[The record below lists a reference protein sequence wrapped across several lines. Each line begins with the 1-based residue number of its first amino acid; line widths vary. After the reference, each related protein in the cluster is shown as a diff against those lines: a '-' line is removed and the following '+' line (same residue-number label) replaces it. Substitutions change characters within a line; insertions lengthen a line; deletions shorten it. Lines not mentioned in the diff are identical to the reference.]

1 MIKTF
6 SCPCGNTDPQ
16 QAYEYDG
23 SVGYEAI
30 VCRIC
35 GSYYDHD
42 GLHPI
47 DGWSKYFVKGLP
59 KQLLQP
65 IHILEQQQQQ
75 AEENLKAALQ
85 LRDLLP
91 ESIKSHLPKTTEHL
105 PDSVLEVVS
114 LLVPNFN
121 KTDKQRFI
129 NQTDFSINTDIHEEQ
144 MLDSPVAFAIWYVRY
159 QELHFKKY
167 GSYLMLSHDFDDD
180 IKH

>member
-16 QAYEYDG
+16 LAYEYDG

-59 KQLLQP
+59 KQLDYP
-65 IHILEQQQQQ
+65 IHILEQQQLQ
-75 AEENLKAALQ
+75 AKESLKAALQ
-85 LRDLLP
+85 SRNLLP
-91 ESIKSHLPKTTEHL
+91 ETKV

-129 NQTDFSINTDIHEEQ
+129 NQTDFNLNTDVYEEQ
-144 MLDSPVAFAIWYVRY
+144 MLDTPVAFAIWYVRY
-159 QELHFKKY
+159 QEKHFKKY
-167 GSYLMLSHDFDDD
+167 GSYLMLSHEIYDDKN
-180 IKH
+180 IKK